1 MCTVCQCSVVSP
13 RHVTFLPAGT
23 HAESQTFTGE
33 RPAAAAREWAGTAVR
48 GARCRDEKTDS
59 CLMQA
64 SPVMVEDVH
73 VLRQLRQRAEEMGV
87 PADKIEAAR
96 DEDDEKGA
104 MIKLI
109 TAQLITAQLIIARQ
123 ALVDAVDDEVQ
134 VSHARDRLARLAP
147 CCCPR

>member
-1 MCTVCQCSVVSP
+1 M
-13 RHVTFLPAGT
+13 LD
-23 HAESQTFTGE
+23 
-33 RPAAAAREWAGTAVR
+33 AA
-48 GARCRDEKTDS
+48 
-59 CLMQA
+59 
-64 SPVMVEDVH
+64 PVMVEDVH
-73 VLRQLRQRAEEMGV
+73 VLRQLRQRAEQTGV